1 MTMKALPIVAR
12 ALACASIAAMLVGC
26 KTTSEP
32 EITNTIPHDYRMRHP
47 IAVREK
53 DQAMTVFVGDRRGG
67 LTPVQRA
74 EVGALASSWRR
85 EATGGF
91 IIEMPLGGSNE
102 RTATGVAREIRSVLV
117 AHGVPGHSIEIRP
130 YRTQDPVRMGTI
142 RVNYPRMVAETG
154 PCGLWPDDVG
164 ATLNSAYYNN
174 RQYWNLG
181 CAVQRNL
188 AAQVADP
195 QDLVQ
200 PRAEAPALTSRR
212 ATVLDNYRK
221 GQATATQYPDANKG
235 KISDLGQ

>member
-1 MTMKALPIVAR
+1 MKKLPIVAR
-12 ALACASIAAMLVGC
+12 TVAFAGIAALLVGR
-26 KTTSEP
+26 KTPSDSEV
-32 EITNTIPHDYRMRHP
+32 TNTVPHDYRLRHP

-53 DQAMTVFVGDRRGG
+53 DQAMTVFVGDRRAG

-74 EVGALASSWRR
+74 EVGALAASWRR

-102 RTATGVAREIRSVLV
+102 RSAASASREIRAILV

-142 RVNYPRMVAETG
+142 RVDYPRMVAETG
-154 PCGLWPDDVG
+154 PCGLWPEDIGPTTDK
-164 ATLNSAYYNN
+164 AHINN

-181 CAVQRNL
+181 CAYQRNL
-188 AAQVADP
+188 AAQVAEP

-200 PRAEAPALTSRR
+200 PRAESPALTSRR
-212 ATVLDNYRK
+212 ATVLEKYRK
-221 GQATATQYPDANKG
+221 GEATATQYQTANKG
-235 KISDLGQ
+235 TISD

>member
-12 ALACASIAAMLVGC
+12 ALAFASIAAMLVGC

-32 EITNTIPHDYRMRHP
+32 DVTSTIPHDYRARHP
-47 IAVREK
+47 VAVREK
-53 DQAMTVFVGDRRGG
+53 DQTMTVFVGDRRGG

-91 IIEMPLGGSNE
+91 IIEMPLGGANE
-102 RTATGVAREIRSVLV
+102 RSAAGVAREIRAVLV
-117 AHGVPGHSIEIRP
+117 ANGVPAHSVEIKP

-164 ATLNSAYYNN
+164 PTLNSAYSNN

-181 CAVQRNL
+181 CAYQRNL